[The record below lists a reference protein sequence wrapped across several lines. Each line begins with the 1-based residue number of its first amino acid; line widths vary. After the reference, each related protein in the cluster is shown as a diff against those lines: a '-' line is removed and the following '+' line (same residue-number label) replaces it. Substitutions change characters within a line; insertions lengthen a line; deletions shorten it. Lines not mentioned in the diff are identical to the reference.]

1 MSAELFLSRPES
13 ASIKCAFLVLQKLAS
28 ADSAELT
35 KALKELKIN
44 DDSFEEHLDQLCHLH
59 DNL

>member
-1 MSAELFLSRPES
+1 MALQAVLTRPE
-13 ASIKCAFLVLQKLAS
+13 AAAIKCAFLVLQKLAS

-59 DNL
+59 DSL